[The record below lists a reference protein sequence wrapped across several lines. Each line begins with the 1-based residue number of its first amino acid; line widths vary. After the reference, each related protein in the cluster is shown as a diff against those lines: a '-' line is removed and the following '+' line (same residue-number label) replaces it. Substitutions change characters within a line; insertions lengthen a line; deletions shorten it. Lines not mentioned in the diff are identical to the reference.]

1 MLLGI
6 SILYNSI
13 IYLLATST
21 LTWSPLILFIDS
33 VENLGTQ
40 IGTFVAL
47 GAGLAAI
54 SLGQLS
60 RTVLDFLDPCAN
72 PLSVVNRL
80 ADSIDPESISSEV
93 VLSAEDTLFA
103 ILNKYIIK
111 SIRESRVDEYS
122 KAIRAIETITE
133 TLLNEIEDVES
144 NLFQLFGADDSFDS
158 EERDKLLQRRHKLK
172 DSPKGVVESWEYII
186 SVSVAEGRSSQL
198 RNYGYTAHEYYREIF
213 TRPLPEDTFDPLR
226 DLVFSLSVDLVRDD
240 RMRTDTMPEGLP
252 GKADIDDRDRSS
264 TSIYS

>member
-13 IYLLATST
+13 VYLLATST
-21 LTWSPLILFIDS
+21 LTWRPLILFIDS
-33 VENLGTQ
+33 VENPRTQ

-47 GAGLAAI
+47 GAGLTAI

-133 TLLNEIEDVES
+133 TLLNEIEDVGS

-172 DSPKGVVESWEYII
+172 DSQKGSSKAGSILYL
-186 SVSVAEGRSSQL
+186 SQL
-198 RNYGYTAHEYYREIF
+198 QKGGPLSCAITV
-213 TRPLPEDTFDPLR
+213 TRHMSITER
-226 DLVFSLSVDLVRDD
+226 YSLVRFL
-240 RMRTDTMPEGLP
+240 RTPLIRFVTSYPHF
-252 GKADIDDRDRSS
+252 RSAWYVMIGCERTPCLRVS
-264 TSIYS
+264 QGRQI